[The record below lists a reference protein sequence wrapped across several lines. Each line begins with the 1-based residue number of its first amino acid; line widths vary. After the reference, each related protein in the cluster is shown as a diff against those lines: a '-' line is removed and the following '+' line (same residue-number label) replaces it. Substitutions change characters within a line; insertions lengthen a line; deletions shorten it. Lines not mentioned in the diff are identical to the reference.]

1 MHNIPYSKLLHFI
14 TLGFPS
20 MLIIIYIL
28 PVQVQMLARELERRE
43 GISRLEEEVR
53 DLKVAVSKSD
63 LTHLTSS
70 ELNILEQVLV
80 AKDRRMR
87 AAARAYSLDSD
98 NTYSDERS
106 FHPITRPKSEFRS
119 PSLSSSLNKQR
130 LSKQRGTS
138 GGGSIENLLHRT
150 SLLKNRLFSGPTQR
164 HELLI
169 ARSLEETHDR
179 AQKTKMSSG
188 EHSRNRSASSGNIT
202 LERRASSFTLPS
214 ASSLMKGLG
223 NFVRNSAG
231 TSTCQTSSQSG
242 RLTTAA
248 HDTATISKAAV
259 PTISSTCGQVS
270 SVSNHHTRDP
280 LPPDL

>member
-1 MHNIPYSKLLHFI
+1 M
-14 TLGFPS
+14 GFQS
-20 MLIIIYIL
+20 MLVIISVL

-70 ELNILEQVLV
+70 ELDILEHVLV
-80 AKDRRMR
+80 AKDRRVR

-106 FHPITRPKSEFRS
+106 FHPIARPKSEFRS

-150 SLLKNRLFSGPTQR
+150 SLLKNRLFSGTTQK
-164 HELLI
+164 HELPI
-169 ARSLEETHDR
+169 VRSLEETPDR
-179 AQKTKMSSG
+179 AQKTRMSSG

-231 TSTCQTSSQSG
+231 TSTCQASSQNS
-242 RLTTAA
+242 RLTAA
-248 HDTATISKAAV
+248 AAAAQDTATISKAAV

-280 LPPDL
+280 MPPDL

>member
-1 MHNIPYSKLLHFI
+1 MGLQSIFV
-14 TLGFPS
+14 
-20 MLIIIYIL
+20 IISVL
-28 PVQVQMLARELERRE
+28 PVQVQMLAQELERRE
-43 GISRLEEEVR
+43 GISRLEDEVR

-63 LTHLTSS
+63 LSNLTGS
-70 ELNILEQVLV
+70 ELDILEHVLV
-80 AKDRRMR
+80 AKDRRVR
-87 AAARAYSLDSD
+87 AAARAISLDSD
-98 NTYSDERS
+98 NSYSDERS
-106 FHPITRPKSEFRS
+106 FHPITCPKSEIRS
-119 PSLSSSLNKQR
+119 PSLSSALNKQR

-150 SLLKNRLFSGPTQR
+150 SLLRNRLFSGTSTR

-169 ARSLEETHDR
+169 ARSLEETPDR
-179 AQKTKMSSG
+179 AQKTRVGSG

-231 TSTCQTSSQSG
+231 TSTCQTSSQNS
-242 RLTTAA
+242 RLTAAAA

>member
-1 MHNIPYSKLLHFI
+1 M
-14 TLGFPS
+14 GFQS
-20 MLIIIYIL
+20 MFVIISIL
-28 PVQVQMLARELERRE
+28 PLQVQMLARELERRE

-70 ELNILEQVLV
+70 ELDILEHVLV
-80 AKDRRMR
+80 AKDRRVR

-98 NTYSDERS
+98 ERS
-106 FHPITRPKSEFRS
+106 FHPIARPKSEFRS

-138 GGGSIENLLHRT
+138 GGGSIENLLHKT
-150 SLLKNRLFSGPTQR
+150 SLLKNRLFSGTTQR

-169 ARSLEETHDR
+169 ARSLEETPDR
-179 AQKTKMSSG
+179 AQKNKMSSG

-231 TSTCQTSSQSG
+231 TSTCQTSSQNS
-242 RLTTAA
+242 RLTAA
-248 HDTATISKAAV
+248 AAAQDTATIGKAAV